1 MFIKKSRKFSE
12 KRPLLWALSSNLVRV
27 TQFATLKGLAIGA
40 VVLATSTGI
49 VHAQVSPSV
58 PASTTGAGVQAGDEM
73 SAAIREYLRI
83 SGSEV
88 QHALIINLMTE
99 GAVVAARNALGES
112 LKAKQISAANPSL
125 AQPIVNKRL
134 TDFSVE
140 ARKYFVAKYPWSRIV
155 DDIYMPMF
163 RRTFTLAELKAANDY
178 YKSTVGRKFAEQSPI
193 LFRDGVR
200 LLGETYR
207 ISTQADVS
215 PLVVDMIEKTRADL
229 NKLEK

>member
-1 MFIKKSRKFSE
+1 MFLTNFFKNSE
-12 KRPLLWALSSNLVRV
+12 KRPLLWGLSSKLVRV
-27 TQFATLKGLAIGA
+27 TQFATFNVLVFSAVFLASSHGVA
-40 VVLATSTGI
+40 
-49 VHAQVSPSV
+49 HAQAASNS
-58 PASTTGAGVQAGDEM
+58 PASATGAGVQAGDEM

-83 SGSEV
+83 SGSEI

-99 GAVVAARNALGES
+99 GAVVAARNALSES
-112 LKAKQISAANPSL
+112 LKTKQISAANPSL
-125 AQPIVNKRL
+125 AQPIINKRL

-140 ARKYFVAKYPWSRIV
+140 ARKYFVGKYPWSKIV

-178 YKSTVGRKFAEQSPI
+178 YKSAVGRKFAEQSPI

-215 PLVVDMIEKTRADL
+215 PLVIDMIEKTRAEL